1 MFTSTLK
8 LLRRKKRMGKCI
20 SIHSSRGG
28 TGKTLLATNI
38 AVLLAK
44 KGFNVALLDLDF
56 RSPSLVGVFS
66 KTINPQ
72 LDCYLNTYL
81 DGRCPRETATVD
93 LTLKIKT
100 TGKLLVSFANPD
112 VAAVRNMAEK
122 SRSWEVSAL
131 KRLFAL
137 RSELFN
143 NQGIDYCIYDTS
155 PGIQYTSV
163 NAVVSSD
170 LSVIV
175 SSLDSLDI
183 AGTESLLV
191 DLYAAF
197 EKKTAVILNKVY
209 PENQLSFQERRV
221 NVIKNTTKRFRDSI
235 IGEIP
240 CYCKVLLA
248 DRSTILAAE
257 EPEHAFVKK
266 LEDVTKNLVSTI

>member
-1 MFTSTLK
+1 
-8 LLRRKKRMGKCI
+8 MGKCI

-44 KGFNVALLDLDF
+44 KGLNVALLDLDF

-66 KTINPQ
+66 KAINPQ

-81 DGRCPRETATVD
+81 DGRCPQETATVD
-93 LTLKIKT
+93 LTQKFST
-100 TGKLLVSFANPD
+100 RGKLLVGFANPE

-131 KRLFAL
+131 KRLFSL

-143 NQGIDYCIYDTS
+143 NKGIDYCIYDTS

-175 SSLDSLDI
+175 STLDSLDI

-197 EKKTAVILNKVY
+197 EKKTAIVLNKVF
-209 PENQLSFQERRV
+209 PENQSFLHKRSTDIL
-221 NVIKNTTKRFRDSI
+221 NDTTKKFRDSI
-235 IGEIP
+235 IGQIP

-257 EPEHAFVKK
+257 EPQHTFINK
-266 LEDVTKNLVSTI
+266 LEDVTKNLVATI

>member
-1 MFTSTLK
+1 
-8 LLRRKKRMGKCI
+8 MGKCI

-66 KTINPQ
+66 KTINHP
-72 LDCYLNTYL
+72 LDSYLNAYL
-81 DGRCPRETATVD
+81 DGRCPVEEATVN
-93 LTLKIKT
+93 LTQTYEVK
-100 TGKLLVSFANPD
+100 GKLLVGFANPE
-112 VAAVRNMAEK
+112 VAAIRIMSEK

-137 RSELFN
+137 RSELFK

-155 PGIQYTSV
+155 PGVQYTSV
-163 NAVVSSD
+163 NAIVSSD

-175 SSLDSLDI
+175 STLDSLDLQ
-183 AGTESLLV
+183 GTKNLLT

-197 EKKTAVILNKVY
+197 EKKTAILLNKVF
-209 PENQLSFQERRV
+209 PETQSPSSSRNIEILNNASG
-221 NVIKNTTKRFRDSI
+221 IFRSPI
-235 IGEIP
+235 IGTIP
-240 CYCKVLLA
+240 CFCRVLLA
-248 DRSTILAAE
+248 DRSTILAVE
-257 EPEHAFVKK
+257 DPQHAFVKK
-266 LEDVTKNLVSTI
+266 LEDVIQTLVATIE